1 MGDVNQFDETVLTR
15 LHKLGGETLV
25 RRMIDLFLEN
35 APKRVEAARLG
46 DQDGD
51 LEAVRQ
57 AVHSLKSTA
66 GNLGAITLQELAGK
80 IEQLARGQQQEA
92 TSELMPNLEDAFV
105 QAKRHLEAQR
115 TALPGQASSRSAADS
130 TASMAR

>member
-92 TSELMPNLEDAFV
+92 TSELMPNLEDTFV
-105 QAKRHLEAQR
+105 QAKRHFESQR
-115 TALPGQASSRSAADS
+115 AALQV
-130 TASMAR
+130 